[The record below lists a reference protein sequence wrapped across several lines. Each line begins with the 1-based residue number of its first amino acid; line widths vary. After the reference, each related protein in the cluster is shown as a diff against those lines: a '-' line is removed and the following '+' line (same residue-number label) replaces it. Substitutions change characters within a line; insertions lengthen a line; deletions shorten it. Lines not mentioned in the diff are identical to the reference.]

1 MKYTILVVDDDDDD
15 FLLLSGLIKQ
25 CQQEVTL
32 LYAQN
37 GLEATQKLIDG
48 LHPHLILVDV
58 QMPLM
63 DGYELVVWLMNSEA
77 WRHIPVVI
85 WTGGISDSEVTRYYR
100 AGANALMLKQD
111 ALQDVAAFCKH
122 WLKLVQLPQLVWQ
135 AHL

>member
-15 FLLLSGLIKQ
+15 FLMLSSLIKQ
-25 CQQEVTL
+25 CQQDVTL
-32 LYAQN
+32 YYVQN

-48 LHPHLILVDV
+48 LQPNLILVDV

-63 DGYELVVWLMNSEA
+63 DGYELVLWLMNSEA

-85 WTGGISDSEVTRYYR
+85 WTGEISDREVTRYYR

-111 ALQDVAAFCKH
+111 ALQDVEAFCKY

-135 AHL
+135 EPG